1 MNNLFIFSCPKCGK
15 KFSFLSNVYK
25 HQMLVH
31 RASENN
37 ELLFNDKGKK
47 NSIFLKHNLVLCV
60 YQVQN
65 PLPAPPFQLNQK
77 IRKAKGSSSYF
88 LDACEEP

>member
-1 MNNLFIFSCPKCGK
+1 
-15 KFSFLSNVYK
+15 
-25 HQMLVH
+25 MLVH

-37 ELLFNDKGKK
+37 ELLFNDTGKK
-47 NSIFLKHNLVLCV
+47 NFYLLKTQFGALSLSSTDPPSPSPPPHF
-60 YQVQN
+60 QVN
-65 PLPAPPFQLNQK
+65 KK